1 MNEIVNIF
9 KSRPFLAVSLSSL
22 LLLVCCYHFVHRLG
36 LNLSILVGISAIT
49 LFISLSKEI
58 IAFFKESLENKR
70 KNLIVLCILFF
81 SGLGLVLNFE
91 NIQEIGF
98 FVILFFSFY
107 LIFKGKDNIL
117 KNFIFNL
124 VIFSGVLMSV
134 GVLIGLFESIFLS
147 SKLFYQIYDDYPY
160 VDQKFIFSG
169 FGYNHNFSAIIIV
182 VAQSFLFL
190 SSSAVMKNLRKY
202 LTVLFLL
209 ALVITGARIF
219 VLFIS
224 LIICNYFIQDKI
236 KKNVV
241 NIILVTL
248 YLLAAHIVISFDGSN
263 RVGSIHYN
271 ELLFSVVG
279 IDFIQGVYGFI
290 KVEYFFELKDNF
302 FLPTNLKDITQIL
315 NFDPHNL
322 IFSLIILGGF
332 PLMLSVLI
340 FLAKGIYENFRVIEE
355 KYPNYYFCG
364 LISIITETFL
374 YDSANSIFFWIIILY
389 AITISKNS
397 YPPDNKSSISINN

>member
-1 MNEIVNIF
+1 MHGIVNIF
-9 KSRPFLAVSLSSL
+9 KSRPFLLSSLSSL
-22 LLLVCCYHFVHRLG
+22 LLLACIYHFIYRLG
-36 LNLSILVGISAIT
+36 LNLSGLVAIFGFIF
-49 LFISLSKEI
+49 FISLQKEI
-58 IAFFKESLENKR
+58 KAFFLESIEKR
-70 KNLIVLCILFF
+70 SNLLILCILFF
-81 SGLGLVLNFE
+81 SGLGVILNFG
-91 NIQEIGF
+91 NVVEIGF
-98 FVILFFSFY
+98 FITLFFSFY

-389 AITISKNS
+389 AITISKDS
-397 YPPDNKSSISINN
+397 YPSNARAKISIN